1 MVLRY
6 YGICLHLYLIQKI
19 NKMYSNKGRL
29 FLIITFFFLILLLF
43 LQLFSQHWTSRLD
56 QDTVVLYNSLLVANN
71 IQQEYLDHPSFS
83 LFLVNGIF
91 LKLASFIGILDI
103 KFITKLKFIDD
114 FDNKFQHAFYLL
126 KLISLFIFFLS
137 IFVFSKIMKK
147 LNFSSTHITISIL
160 FLVTNYYF
168 ISAFFSLRSEPIA
181 VLFFLIS
188 LYFLLRFNTNQ
199 KYISLIFFSVFMVL
213 SLLAKIQLIIN
224 YFFLICFLILSCK
237 DYKVI
242 DIPEFLND
250 KKNIFLFNLLFLIVF
265 SVLVFFLTS
274 KDRYTDLLIL
284 EKYFTI
290 LFILSFIV
298 SLMNNKIRSS
308 EFFLNLNHFFF
319 LIVIGISLSLTT
331 IFLLDF
337 FEVIAFN
344 PRVFLRLI
352 FPIHYLTHFSYFNP
366 IEQMFNTFTKD
377 FPTFVYFTFNVVF
390 GFIYFL
396 RNHNKNFFKEKKLL
410 IFLFLILIISFIS
423 SLFRGFYFYIII
435 YISLIC
441 SNLFFINRT
450 KIFHLI
456 FIFVF
461 STNIILN
468 FNYFKGLVPLND
480 NIDLICKN
488 KNDVREYMKYW
499 HQRFD
504 DNFLDKFCLIK

>member
-1 MVLRY
+1 
-6 YGICLHLYLIQKI
+6 
-19 NKMYSNKGRL
+19 MYSNKDRL
-29 FLIITFFFLILLLF
+29 FLIIIFSFLIFLLF
-43 LQLFSQHWTSRLD
+43 LQLFSQHWSSKLD

-71 IQQEYLDHPSFS
+71 IQQEYLDHPSYS

-91 LKLASFIGILDI
+91 LKLVSFIGILDI
-103 KFITKLKFIDD
+103 KFITQLKFIND
-114 FDNKFQHAFYLL
+114 FDNKFQHVFYLL
-126 KLISLFIFFLS
+126 KLINLFIFFLS
-137 IFVFSKIMKK
+137 IFIFSKIMQKF
-147 LNFSSTHITISIL
+147 NFPSTYITISTI

-168 ISAFFSLRSEPIA
+168 ILAFFSLRSEPIA

-224 YFFLICFLILSCK
+224 YFFLIFFLILNCK
-237 DYKVI
+237 DYKVV
-242 DIPEFLND
+242 DIPQLLND
-250 KKNIFLFNLLFLIVF
+250 KKNIFLLNSLFFILF
-265 SVLVFFLTS
+265 TVLVFFLIS
-274 KDRYTDLLIL
+274 KDRYTNYLIL
-284 EKYFTI
+284 EKYFTV
-290 LFILSFIV
+290 LFILSFIF

-308 EFFLNLNHFFF
+308 KFFLNLNHFFF
-319 LIVIGISLSLTT
+319 FIFIGISLSLTT
-331 IFLLDF
+331 FFLLDF

-344 PRVFLRLI
+344 PRIFLRLI
-352 FPIHYLTHFSYFNP
+352 FPIHYLTYFSNTNS
-366 IEQMFNTFTKD
+366 IEQIFYILKED
-377 FPTFVYFTFNVVF
+377 LPTFVYFAFTVVF

-396 RNHNKNFFKEKKLL
+396 RNHNKNFFKEKKLI

-423 SLFRGFYFYIII
+423 FFFRGFYFYIII

-461 STNIILN
+461 SINIILN
-468 FNYFKGLVPLND
+468 FDYFKGLVPLND
-480 NIDLICKN
+480 NIDLICEN
-488 KNDVREYMKYW
+488 KNNVREYMKYW